1 MASEPSKPALAIF
14 PRTLLWAAHCWR
26 RQNPAGAAAELEV
39 AVKLAPAIPEARFS
53 LASAYSRLGRK
64 QDAARELAEFKR
76 LEQLG
81 K

>member
-1 MASEPSKPALAIF
+1 L
-14 PRTLLWAAHCWR
+14 
-26 RQNPAGAAAELEV
+26 
-39 AVKLAPAIPEARFS
+39 AVKLAPAVPEARFS